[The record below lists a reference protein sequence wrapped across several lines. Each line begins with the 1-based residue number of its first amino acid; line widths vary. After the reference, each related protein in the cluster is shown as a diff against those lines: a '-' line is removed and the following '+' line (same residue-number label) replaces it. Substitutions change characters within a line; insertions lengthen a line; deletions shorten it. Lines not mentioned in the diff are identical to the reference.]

1 MRRRAFSSAGRLVGL
16 GLIIIGIAAAWRWR
30 ALLDYAQIGA
40 AIGRWPAAPL
50 IFIAVHIAASLLFVP
65 RTLLAVVAGVLFG
78 LAWGTIWAALGS
90 VAGAAAGFLVA
101 RYLNAGLI
109 DFDRSTRLRPL
120 LDRMN
125 DGGWRAVAVLRLIP
139 VVPHSLANYGLGL
152 TRVRFGAYTVG
163 SLVGQLPMTIAYVA
177 VGAAGERVIRG
188 GAGWVAPTSIAAAA
202 LGLSL
207 LIPLIIRHRPDRPS
221 A

>member
-1 MRRRAFSSAGRLVGL
+1 MRLRAVSWAGRLVGL
-16 GLIIIGIAAAWRWR
+16 GLIIIGIGAAWRWR
-30 ALLDYAQIGA
+30 ALLDYVQIGA

-50 IFIAVHIAASLLFVP
+50 VFIAAHIAASLLFVP
-65 RTLLAVVAGVLFG
+65 RMLLAVVAGVLFG
-78 LAWGTIWAALGS
+78 LAWGTVWAALGS
-90 VAGAAAGFLVA
+90 VTGAAAGFLVA

-152 TRVRFGAYTVG
+152 TRVRFGAYAVG
-163 SLVGQLPMTIAYVA
+163 SLLGQLPMTIAYVA

-188 GAGWVAPTSIAAAA
+188 CAGWVAPTSIAAAA

-207 LIPLIIRHRPDRPS
+207 LIPLVIRHRPDRPS

>member
-1 MRRRAFSSAGRLVGL
+1 MRLYALNRAGRLIGL

-40 AIGRWPAAPL
+40 AIARWPAAPL

-78 LAWGTIWAALGS
+78 LFWGTIWAALGS
-90 VAGAAAGFLVA
+90 VAGAGAGFLVA
-101 RYLNAGLI
+101 RYLNSGLI

-163 SLVGQLPMTIAYVA
+163 SLFGQLPMTIAYVA

-207 LIPLIIRHRPDRPS
+207 LIPFVIRRRAGRPS
-221 A
+221 P